1 MGYKRSILR
10 VSWLGEVSTTHSI
23 TRGPDVFWFCTVLYI
38 CKVQVEYTAVLTQ
51 LKPKCL
57 QFDPNQGPAY
67 SYVWFTVQ
75 CNVKGKDKAKLK
87 HITAAILPES
97 GLDRR
102 AEGFGLVTPYLTP
115 NGHLMVNSCPLYW
128 SPGGEL

>member
-1 MGYKRSILR
+1 M
-10 VSWLGEVSTTHSI
+10 
-23 TRGPDVFWFCTVLYI
+23 VLHCFI
-38 CKVQVEYTAVLTQ
+38 HLQGTIEKVEYTAVLTQ

-57 QFDPNQGPAY
+57 QFDPNQGSTY
-67 SYVWFTVQ
+67 GSQ
-75 CNVKGKDKAKLK
+75 CNVGQGKDNSKLK

-102 AEGFGLVTPYLTP
+102 AEGFGLVTPPYLTP

-128 SPGGEL
+128 SPPVQL